1 VGKSATQ
8 QLVEAVNKPKKKKE
22 NNMKKTV
29 ILTVAVTVAVI
40 ALFVTTF
47 ALGVKWAN
55 SQHVSVQQKAE
66 SIAKQQASVKVETS
80 KQQQ

>member
-1 VGKSATQ
+1 MGKKTNE
-8 QLVEAVNKPKKKKE
+8 LVDLAKSKPKKKKE
-22 NNMKKTV
+22 NNMKKTI
-29 ILTVAVTVAVI
+29 ILTAVATVAII

-66 SIAKQQASVKVETS
+66 QIAKQQAVVSRVES
-80 KQQQ
+80 KQ

>member
-1 VGKSATQ
+1 MGKNSTDK
-8 QLVEAVNKPKKKKE
+8 LVEQVVKTKKKKE

-29 ILTVAVTVAVI
+29 ILTILATVAVI

-55 SQHVSVQQKAE
+55 SQQANVEAKAAQ
-66 SIAKQQASVKVETS
+66 IAKQQAVVSKEAS
-80 KQQQ
+80 KQ

>member
-1 VGKSATQ
+1 MGKSKVTDE
-8 QLVEAVNKPKKKKE
+8 LVNKVSNKKKKE

-80 KQQQ
+80 KTQQ